1 MPAGENET
9 AYSYESV
16 ASKLLRFGPGSV
28 SPSFS
33 SLKKRERHR
42 ERANSSLG
50 RGVRKKT
57 ECGQK
62 VMDSVRTH
70 ESQYPF

>member
-33 SLKKRERHR
+33 SLKKRETQR
-42 ERANSSLG
+42 
-50 RGVRKKT
+50 
-57 ECGQK
+57 
-62 VMDSVRTH
+62 
-70 ESQYPF
+70 ESQQLPGERCQKED